1 MLNDNDNDVDDE
13 HDDGND
19 SFSSWQILATESMA
33 E

>member
-1 MLNDNDNDVDDE
+1 MLNDNDNDDDE